1 MTKKEKTM
9 TKTEKN
15 IINPNPNPGPHT
27 DMSEIV
33 DQKSNSINYKKAI
46 GKSSK

>member
-15 IINPNPNPGPHT
+15 IINPNPNL
-27 DMSEIV
+27 SEIV